1 MNFATN
7 TAIALIFRL
16 LLKHLKI
23 PYLFILYNLALI
35 AHNYG
40 VSD

>member
-1 MNFATN
+1 MHFVTS
-7 TAIALIFRL
+7 TAIALIFL
-16 LLKHLKI
+16 HLLKDLKI
-23 PYLFILYNLALI
+23 PFLFIICNLALI